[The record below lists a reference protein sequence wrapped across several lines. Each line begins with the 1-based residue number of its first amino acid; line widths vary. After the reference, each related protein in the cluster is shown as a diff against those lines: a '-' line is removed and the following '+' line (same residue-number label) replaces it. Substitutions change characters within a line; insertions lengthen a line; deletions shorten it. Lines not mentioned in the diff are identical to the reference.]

1 MPHFWPTGRAD
12 DGAGRAR
19 PGLAGPTDYAGGM
32 AEDQQSGHSGLSL
45 FDGVLIVGGGIIA
58 IIVAFAVFSFIAGVV
73 WFVIKVAIVVALI
86 ALVAKLVF
94 GRHS

>member
-1 MPHFWPTGRAD
+1 MEVP
-12 DGAGRAR
+12 
-19 PGLAGPTDYAGGM
+19 
-32 AEDQQSGHSGLSL
+32 EEEKSGLSV

-58 IIVAFAVFSFIAGVV
+58 IFVAFAVLGFIAGVI
-73 WFVIKVAIVVALI
+73 WFVIKLIVVVALI